1 MIEDGLCAEIR
12 IDWLDPGGELIAR
25 LDRAW
30 RSRIIAINNHGRP
43 LKAAISLV
51 DG

>member
-1 MIEDGLCAEIR
+1 MIEVGLCADNR
-12 IDWLDPGGELIAR
+12 IDWLGPGGELIAR

-30 RSRIIAINNHGRP
+30 RSRIIAINNQGRP